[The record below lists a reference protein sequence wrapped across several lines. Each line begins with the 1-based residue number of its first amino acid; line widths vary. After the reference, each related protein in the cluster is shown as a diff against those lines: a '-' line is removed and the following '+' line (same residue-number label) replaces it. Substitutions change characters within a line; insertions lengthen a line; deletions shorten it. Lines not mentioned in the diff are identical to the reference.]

1 MSPYLS
7 HFLLGAA
14 TVPAIALVVGLV
26 VLVCRL
32 VAERWDRY
40 RPTFIK
46 RKDLRAKH
54 AASIAV
60 ARRVL
65 VVRLPGGRFLAW
77 RSNVSHMS
85 DEAYTAWSHVM
96 DGLDSADK
104 ALQGRKDTARYSAL
118 DDVDLAR

>member
-1 MSPYLS
+1 M
-7 HFLLGAA
+7 
-14 TVPAIALVVGLV
+14 
-26 VLVCRL
+26 
-32 VAERWDRY
+32 
-40 RPTFIK
+40 
-46 RKDLRAKH
+46 
-54 AASIAV
+54 

-77 RSNVSHMS
+77 RSNVSYMS

>member
-46 RKDLRAKH
+46 R
-54 AASIAV
+54 
-60 ARRVL
+60 
-65 VVRLPGGRFLAW
+65 
-77 RSNVSHMS
+77 
-85 DEAYTAWSHVM
+85 
-96 DGLDSADK
+96 
-104 ALQGRKDTARYSAL
+104 
-118 DDVDLAR
+118 